1 MKCENC
7 LKESQWLEGIGSSY
21 ICHKCIKK
29 HKDMGL
35 ILRTH
40 MDTFR
45 FLIRKLKINNYEDLM
60 SLKREEIKKAADLKE
75 YEIILKD

>member
-1 MKCENC
+1 
-7 LKESQWLEGIGSSY
+7 
-21 ICHKCIKK
+21 
-29 HKDMGL
+29 MGL

>member
-1 MKCENC
+1 
-7 LKESQWLEGIGSSY
+7 
-21 ICHKCIKK
+21 
-29 HKDMGL
+29 
-35 ILRTH
+35 